1 MCRLRLIHQECKY
14 IIVSVSQASIA
25 GSNCDFQVLFRDVNS
40 VMTYVEWKASG
51 ERPADYFS
59 DLWPA
64 FEQGDLELL
73 CGVRT
78 LFSLSGPWNG

>member
-14 IIVSVSQASIA
+14 IIVSVSQASTVC
-25 GSNCDFQVLFRDVNS
+25 SNYYFQVLFRDVSS
-40 VMTYVEWKASG
+40 VMTYVEWKAAG

-59 DLWPA
+59 ALWPA

-78 LFSLSGPWNG
+78 LFSLSGPWNR